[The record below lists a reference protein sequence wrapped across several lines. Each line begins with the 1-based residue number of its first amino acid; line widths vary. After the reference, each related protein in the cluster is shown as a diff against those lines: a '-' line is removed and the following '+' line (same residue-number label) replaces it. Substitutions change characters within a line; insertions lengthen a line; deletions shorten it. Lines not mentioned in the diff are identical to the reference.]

1 MRFTARKLT
10 CAWPLLASAIAV
22 AAPPKA
28 DEVLTNIRRALNY
41 DRLAKSPAFELRG
54 TIDRFGVDA
63 DYRLVFD
70 AAGRFREQIGG
81 KLGETTG
88 FDGTTAWISD
98 WSRATR
104 RLDLRDREVALASN
118 WLRSGRWL
126 APDGP
131 FDISIVENKTTDK
144 DVVLQLRFRDGT
156 FTTQLTVD
164 RATWLPRR
172 TQTKAR
178 GDTETAE
185 YSDYRAIDGLMVAHK
200 LKSTTEGQTD
210 HLQITSA
217 TARPR
222 ADDAAFRFTPRV
234 PDNVR
239 FDSSKPARLETK
251 HSKTGHLLVRP
262 RINGQD
268 VGWFI
273 FDSGA
278 GLTAIDSTVADKLG
292 LERVGDVPAVG
303 MGGTVKT
310 HLRQDK
316 SLQLGPLTATD
327 NLYVELDLRPFAKV
341 MGDDIAGVIGYP
353 VLQASVVEIEV
364 ATPAVSLHDPKSYK
378 LADGKWEPLLLNNN
392 HPCCHARFEGDREG
406 VFRLDTGAMGTLSFH
421 APAVKKL
428 ELLKGRKT
436 RMTLEGGVGGMKT
449 ARAGR
454 LAWFELGGHRFEKP
468 RVTFSTASSGALV
481 DDYTVGNIGQ
491 DFMKPFRL
499 VLWYGENKIA
509 FAPMSRASDD
519 VPK

>member
-1 MRFTARKLT
+1 MTY
-10 CAWPLLASAIAV
+10 AWPLLASAIAL
-22 AAPPKA
+22 AAPPSV
-28 DEVLTNIRRALNY
+28 DEVLTNIRRAINY

-54 TIDRFGVDA
+54 TTNRFGVDA
-63 DYRLVFD
+63 EYRLLFD
-70 AAGRFREQIGG
+70 AAGRFREQIDG

-104 RLDLRDREVALASN
+104 RLDLRDREVALASA

-126 APDGP
+126 AHDGP

-144 DVVLQLRFRDGT
+144 DVVLQLRFRDEA
-156 FTTQLTVD
+156 FTTQVTVD
-164 RATWLPRR
+164 RASWLPRR

-178 GDTETAE
+178 GDSESAE
-185 YSDYRAIDGLMVAHK
+185 YSDYRPVDGLMIAHYV
-200 LKSTTEGQTD
+200 KSTTEGQSD
-210 HLQITSA
+210 RLKITA
-217 TARPR
+217 AMVLPTA
-222 ADDAAFRFTPRV
+222 DEGLFRFTPRV

-239 FDSSKPARLETK
+239 FDPSKPAQLETK
-251 HSKTGHLLVRP
+251 HAKTGHLLVRP

-278 GLTAIDSTVADKLG
+278 GLTAIDSAVADKLG

-364 ATPAVSLHDPKSYK
+364 ATPAVSLHDPTSFK
-378 LADGKWEPLLLNNN
+378 LSDGKWEPLLLNNN
-392 HPCCHARFEGDREG
+392 HPCCNARFEGDREG

-428 ELLKGRKT
+428 DLLKGRKT
-436 RMTLEGGVGGMKT
+436 RMALEGGVGGMKT
-449 ARAGR
+449 ARSGR
-454 LAWFELGGHRFEKP
+454 LDWFELGGHRFDRP

-509 FAPMSRASDD
+509 FAPLGRASIDR
-519 VPK
+519 P